1 MTASPFDPTTEQ
13 KRAYLEGNLTQ
24 YKAAHY
30 QHELNLELAQD
41 IGDQAAIEYNAKCI
55 AELDVAIAF
64 TERKL
69 AELPP
74 TV

>member
-13 KRAYLEGNLTQ
+13 KRAYLEANLTQ

-30 QHELNLELAQD
+30 QHELNLELAEE
-41 IGDQAAIEYNAKCI
+41 IGDTAAIEYNTKAL
-55 AELDVAIAF
+55 AELDVAIGF

-69 AELPP
+69 QELGA
-74 TV
+74 

>member
-13 KRAYLEGNLTQ
+13 KRAYLESQLTQ

-30 QHELNLELAQD
+30 QHELNLELAQE
-41 IGDQAAIEYNAKCI
+41 IGDQTAIEYNTKCLI
-55 AELDVAIAF
+55 ELDVAIAF
-64 TERKL
+64 TEKKL

-74 TV
+74 TL